1 MAIIVR
7 MVEIPNEFH
16 EALPILQKIESAGYE
31 AYFVGGS
38 VRDTILKRPIHDVD
52 IATSAYPSEV
62 KALFKR
68 TVDTGIEHGT
78 VMILDHGT
86 GYEVTTFRTE
96 SGYQDYRRP
105 DHVTFVRSLKED
117 LKRRDFTI
125 NALALAEN
133 GQITDLF
140 GGLSDMR
147 KHIIRAVGD
156 PNERFNEDALRMM
169 RATRFASQLDFQ
181 IEDATLAGIARHSQL
196 LEKIAVERSHTE
208 FVKMMLGTDANNG
221 LKIMIQTDLYQHVP
235 VLSHYLNQLL
245 QIAETDFTLTNEVQ
259 VWALLAFKFG
269 LNSQETAS
277 FLKKWKTANKI
288 INDVILTVELL
299 FAIQRGQ
306 VANLTLYRAG
316 SENVV
321 NAVTVLADTAKTAGL
336 VERYE
341 HLAIKNKHQL
351 KMTGGELIKRG
362 ILKPSPQLGEV
373 LNYLEQNVVAGK
385 IKNETEELV
394 KAAVNFLNED

>member
-7 MVEIPNEFH
+7 MVEIPKEFH

-133 GQITDLF
+133 GQVTDLF

-169 RATRFASQLDFQ
+169 RAVRFASQLDFK
-181 IEDATLAGIARHSQL
+181 IEDATLAGIALHSQL
-196 LEKIAVERSHTE
+196 LAKIAVERSHTE
-208 FVKMMLGTDANNG
+208 FVKMMLGSDANHG
-221 LKIMIQTDLYQHVP
+221 LKIMIQTNLYQHVP
-235 VLSHYLNQLL
+235 ILGEHLDQLR
-245 QIAETDFTLTNEVQ
+245 QIADTDFTLTNEVQ

-269 LNSQETAS
+269 FNSQQITR
-277 FLKKWKTANKI
+277 FLKRWKTANKI

-306 VANLTLYRAG
+306 VTNLTLYHAG
-316 SENVV
+316 SENVD
-321 NAVTVLADTAKTAGL
+321 NAIAVFADQSKTTGL
-336 VERYE
+336 SERYNR
-341 HLAIKNKHQL
+341 LAIKNKHQL
-351 KMTGGELIKRG
+351 KITGGELIKRG
-362 ILKPSPQLGEV
+362 S
-373 LNYLEQNVVAGK
+373 
-385 IKNETEELV
+385 
-394 KAAVNFLNED
+394 